1 MLPWDLAPAGLH
13 RPVPSESLPAS
24 YGPGAGMLVRAVIP
38 PPLCPICAPCGLST
52 LAPTGAASPNVP
64 LRASRSATA
73 PEQGLWCDPR
83 LCCFCVSPEGD
94 GMV

>member
-1 MLPWDLAPAGLH
+1 
-13 RPVPSESLPAS
+13 
-24 YGPGAGMLVRAVIP
+24 MLVRAM
-38 PPLCPICAPCGLST
+38 
-52 LAPTGAASPNVP
+52 LAPFVPLGGSVLVSTGAASPSVP

-83 LCCFCVSPEGD
+83 LCCVCVSPEGD